1 MTILSI
7 IAFAFMCMG
16 VGCIA
21 CMKLYIDLSKNNTRV
36 YAY

>member
-7 IAFAFMCMG
+7 IGFSIMMMFIAG
-16 VGCIA
+16 VA
-21 CMKLYIDLSKNNTRV
+21 CLKLYIDLSKNNTRV